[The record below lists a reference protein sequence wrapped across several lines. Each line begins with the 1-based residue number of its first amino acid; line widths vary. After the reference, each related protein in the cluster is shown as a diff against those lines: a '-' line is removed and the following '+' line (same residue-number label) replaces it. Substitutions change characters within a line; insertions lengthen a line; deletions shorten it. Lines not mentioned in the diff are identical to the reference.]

1 MTGPLVAQE
10 AFEKLLGYSK
20 DKSIVALLPIGVP
33 DENPPARNRKQLEEI
48 MKLVL

>member
-1 MTGPLVAQE
+1 VAQE

-20 DKSIVALLPIGVP
+20 NTSMVALLPIGVP
-33 DENPPARNRKQLEEI
+33 DENPSARNRKPLEEI